1 MIDRIEFMEQAR
13 ITILGTGTSCGV
25 PQLGCNCPTCTSSD
39 PRDKRLR
46 TSVLVE
52 VDDPLAADGIT
63 RILLDCGPDFRAQML
78 NAGFRRLDAIFLT
91 HEHYD
96 HVGGIDDI
104 RPFSVFGDMT
114 IYADNYC
121 ATHLIQRIPYCFTPK
136 DRRYPGVPRID
147 LEEVKPGVLQQVNGV
162 EVLPVMVYHGKL
174 PIMAYRIG
182 RFAYV
187 TDMKTIDPSQ
197 ERLLQGV
204 THMVVNGLRH
214 ETHPT
219 HQTIDEAIAFAD
231 RLKVEEAYVV
241 HMSHH
246 VQPHEKESALMPPH
260 RHLSYDGLTFNCMI

>member
-1 MIDRIEFMEQAR
+1 MKQAR

-78 NAGFRRLDAIFLT
+78 NTGFRRLDAIFLT

-114 IYADNYC
+114 SLTVSHPGTDV
-121 ATHLIQRIPYCFTPK
+121 IQVCRVSTL
-136 DRRYPGVPRID
+136 RR
-147 LEEVKPGVLQQVNGV
+147 
-162 EVLPVMVYHGKL
+162 
-174 PIMAYRIG
+174 
-182 RFAYV
+182 
-187 TDMKTIDPSQ
+187 
-197 ERLLQGV
+197 
-204 THMVVNGLRH
+204 
-214 ETHPT
+214 
-219 HQTIDEAIAFAD
+219 
-231 RLKVEEAYVV
+231 
-241 HMSHH
+241 
-246 VQPHEKESALMPPH
+246 
-260 RHLSYDGLTFNCMI
+260 

>member
-1 MIDRIEFMEQAR
+1 MIEFMKQAR

-52 VDDPLAADGIT
+52 VDDPLAVDGVT

-231 RLKVEEAYVV
+231 RLKVEEAFVV

-246 VQPHEKESALMPPH
+246 VAPHTEESAKMPPH
-260 RHLSYDGLTFNCMI
+260 RHLAYDGMEFSCEI

>member
-1 MIDRIEFMEQAR
+1 MIEFMKQAR

-52 VDDPLAADGIT
+52 VDDPLAVDGVT

-114 IYADNYC
+114 IYGIRTNVKLLREQSNGEYEIHQLDLTDANLFNSPYYYME
-121 ATHLIQRIPYCFTPK
+121 QRDILYVEPNSVMAQNAKVAQTTRLWVRGAAITVSLGSLLYM
-136 DRRYPGVPRID
+136 
-147 LEEVKPGVLQQVNGV
+147 VLN
-162 EVLPVMVYHGKL
+162 
-174 PIMAYRIG
+174 
-182 RFAYV
+182 
-187 TDMKTIDPSQ
+187 
-197 ERLLQGV
+197 
-204 THMVVNGLRH
+204 
-214 ETHPT
+214 
-219 HQTIDEAIAFAD
+219 
-231 RLKVEEAYVV
+231 
-241 HMSHH
+241 
-246 VQPHEKESALMPPH
+246 
-260 RHLSYDGLTFNCMI
+260 